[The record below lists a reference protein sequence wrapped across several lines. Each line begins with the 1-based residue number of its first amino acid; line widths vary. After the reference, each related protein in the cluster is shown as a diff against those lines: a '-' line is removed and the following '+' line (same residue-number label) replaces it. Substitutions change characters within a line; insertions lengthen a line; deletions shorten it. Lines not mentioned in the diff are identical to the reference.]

1 MIRAILVLA
10 AMLALASCSRADQL
24 TRVVNRSS
32 APVTVTYV
40 EARDGV
46 TRNVVVAAGG
56 TASLPPNRA
65 LADLSDL
72 RLFADGHGAVWS
84 DWTSM
89 RGRLRCSGDCTITWF
104 PGSSHEPVRPD
115 VRPSSRTIWRSP
127 ALIRPGFVSSANAAC
142 MGCAQ
147 RIAQEKS

>member
-1 MIRAILVLA
+1 MMRAILLLA
-10 AMLALASCSRADQL
+10 AMLALASCSRADRL
-24 TRVVNRSS
+24 TRVINRSS

-46 TRNVVVAAGG
+46 TRTVVVAAGG

-72 RLFADGHGAVWS
+72 RLFADGRGAGWS

-89 RGRLRCSGDCTITWF
+89 RGRLLCSGDCTITWF
-104 PGSSHEPVRPD
+104 PDRSISLSGLVSAPPRGRYLGP
-115 VRPSSRTIWRSP
+115 PPLFSP
-127 ALIRPGFVSSANAAC
+127 ASNPGAHPTRD
-142 MGCAQ
+142 G
-147 RIAQEKS
+147 R

>member
-1 MIRAILVLA
+1 MMRAILVLA
-10 AMLALASCSRADQL
+10 AMLALASCSRADHL
-24 TRVVNRSS
+24 TRVINRSS

-46 TRNVVVAAGG
+46 TRTVVVAAGG

-72 RLFADGHGAVWS
+72 RLFADGRGAVWS

-89 RGRLRCSGDCTITWF
+89 RGRLLCSGDCTITWF
-104 PGSSHEPVRPD
+104 PGRRMSLSGPMSTPPRGRYGGP
-115 VRPSSRTIWRSP
+115 PPLFAPASSP
-127 ALIRPGFVSSANAAC
+127 ARTRHAWDAPNG
-142 MGCAQ
+142 
-147 RIAQEKS
+147 

>member
-1 MIRAILVLA
+1 MMRAILLLA

-24 TRVVNRSS
+24 TRVINRSS

-46 TRNVVVAAGG
+46 TRSVVVVAGG

-72 RLFADGHGAVWS
+72 RLFADGRGAGWS

-89 RGRLRCSGDCTITWF
+89 RGRLLCSGDCTITWF
-104 PGSSHEPVRPD
+104 PGRRIGLSGLMSTPPRGRYGGPPPLFAPASSP
-115 VRPSSRTIWRSP
+115 SRTRHAWDAP
-127 ALIRPGFVSSANAAC
+127 NG
-142 MGCAQ
+142 
-147 RIAQEKS
+147 